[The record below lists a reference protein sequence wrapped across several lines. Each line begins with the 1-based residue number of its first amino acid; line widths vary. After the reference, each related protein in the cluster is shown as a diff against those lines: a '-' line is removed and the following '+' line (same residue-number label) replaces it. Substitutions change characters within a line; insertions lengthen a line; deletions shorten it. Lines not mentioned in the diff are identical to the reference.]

1 MYRLTADFATLE
13 PPEPEMQ
20 ALFGA
25 MQGNQAAMDDF
36 VSVMAGTLAPPEFF
50 AAENIGRIVAGA
62 GVR

>member
-1 MYRLTADFATLE
+1 MNRGGPRLPSRL
-13 PPEPEMQ
+13 Q
-20 ALFGA
+20 LLGA
-25 MQGNQAAMDDF
+25 VSTNPKAMDDF